1 MNVSRIGEGAYR
13 VEASGQADIVYV
25 AGTPD
30 RWWAFWNGRVF
41 RCPAC
46 DGNAS
51 STSAAR
57 HQGPQSLSS
66 PMPATIRKILVT
78 AGASV
83 HRGDTL
89 IVLEAMKMELPLR
102 ATGDA
107 TVTRI
112 HCREGELVQP
122 DTVLIDLETRST

>member
-1 MNVSRIGEGAYR
+1 MNVNRIGEGAYR
-13 VEASGQADIVYV
+13 VEVDGQAEIVYI

-30 RWWAFWNGRVF
+30 RWWAFWSGRVF
-41 RCPAC
+41 RGPAN
-46 DGNAS
+46 DAKTSSAS
-51 STSAAR
+51 ATR
-57 HQGPQSLSS
+57 HQGPQSLLS

-78 AGASV
+78 AGVSV

-107 TVTRI
+107 TVKRI
-112 HCREGELVQP
+112 HC
-122 DTVLIDLETRST
+122 